1 MCVYEL
7 RLCEWALVG
16 GNVRVWDPG
25 SGTRPPRQPQYV
37 RVEGAGV
44 WGLHRMKPDVEVLV
58 VRLRWCSVEAR
69 VKKVC
74 NTISVVET
82 QGSIVF
88 GTRVE
93 LETNTTYTAKH
104 CTHSDN
110 MESGCIN
117 HP

>member
-1 MCVYEL
+1 MCVLGVGSEFTFRFATYRWCVCVYEL

-58 VRLRWCSVEAR
+58 VRLGSVF
-69 VKKVC
+69 C
-74 NTISVVET
+74 
-82 QGSIVF
+82 
-88 GTRVE
+88 
-93 LETNTTYTAKH
+93 
-104 CTHSDN
+104 
-110 MESGCIN
+110 
-117 HP
+117 